1 MCDSCPKDCVQ
12 KFPSQKRTI
21 VLTPEFLNH
30 VGNTSADAA
39 KIYLQL
45 PFCVNE
51 CASNCNVKF
60 CDFHFVAVC
69 LKDHCRTTYVG
80 LNDPACNEG
89 ELSENEER
97 LFSLTQLPGTRVTLS
112 RVGICLQN
120 NNALN
125 VTAENLW
132 LDLKRKFGRINSQG
146 EYLDWKGC
154 LELCIE
160 YWVECESCCTA
171 EETVVPAVN

>member
-1 MCDSCPKDCVQ
+1 MCDTCPKDCLQ

-21 VLTPEFLNH
+21 KLSPEFLNT
-30 VGNTSADAA
+30 GGS

-51 CASNCNVKF
+51 CKSNCNLDF

-69 LKDHCRTTYVG
+69 LRSHCNTTFLD
-80 LNDPACNEG
+80 LNDPECNGG
-89 ELSENEER
+89 ELSESLER

-112 RVGICLQN
+112 RVGICLEN
-120 NNALN
+120 NDGKNLLATDLWNALE
-125 VTAENLW
+125 A
-132 LDLKRKFGRINSQG
+132 KFHAASG
-146 EYLDWKGC
+146 DWKTC

-160 YWVECESCCTA
+160 YWVECGECCSA
-171 EETVVPAVN
+171 EEGVPPVN